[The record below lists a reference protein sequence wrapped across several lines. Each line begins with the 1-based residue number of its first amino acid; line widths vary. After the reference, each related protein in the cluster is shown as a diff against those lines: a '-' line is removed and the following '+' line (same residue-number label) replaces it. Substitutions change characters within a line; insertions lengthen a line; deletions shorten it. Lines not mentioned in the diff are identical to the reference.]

1 MAQDTAIN
9 IGLDE
14 LRPSAGP
21 DFRAQQKG
29 RRMNPVDIAS
39 GVVGGVLGGNDAA
52 AQFAKLID
60 QAALSLGMQIFN
72 QQQEAAAEF
81 QQEH

>member
-1 MAQDTAIN
+1 
-9 IGLDE
+9 
-14 LRPSAGP
+14 
-21 DFRAQQKG
+21 
-29 RRMNPVDIAS
+29 MNPVDIAS